1 MANLSFKNS
10 NQLHSI
16 TCDLAD
22 KLMQKKLGNNYLDFV
37 TNPFGDS
44 GYTEKG
50 QAIYY
55 DCIDEVESLWA
66 PIAARDDWQPLTE
79 KITAIRT
86 MRAALDGA
94 ALSAIPLIG
103 GGAVSAD

>member
-55 DCIDEVESLWA
+55 DCINEVESLFNQYG
-66 PIAARDDWQPLTE
+66 IKGE
-79 KITAIRT
+79 E
-86 MRAALDGA
+86 
-94 ALSAIPLIG
+94 
-103 GGAVSAD
+103 